1 MNRLLYLTELSRW
14 CSIRCER
21 LGIRI
26 AMISSSAPDRHSEPI
41 PQNLRALASNSVIAP
56 GPSLRPQKNPGSVR
70 QPGSLFAGR
79 QRSRTYQRINS
90 PTGYITPSR
99 RFDVSSTTP
108 GTCASLGATRSVNA
122 WQGRALDMTTCLQF
136 WYLMGR
142 GIV

>member
-1 MNRLLYLTELSRW
+1 LSYLLGVRYATNGSAYALRWLAAAHRIGNLNLYRRTFAHSHQTLS
-14 CSIRCER
+14 
-21 LGIRI
+21 LH
-26 AMISSSAPDRHSEPI
+26 PDRY
-41 PQNLRALASNSVIAP
+41 LRT
-56 GPSLRPQKNPGSVR
+56 QKNPGSVR
-70 QPGSLFAGR
+70 QPGSMPAGR

-122 WQGRALDMTTCLQF
+122 WHGRALDMTTCLQF